1 MNEDF
6 ILITGANGEVG
17 HGLIQHLAKVG
28 HKQIIAFSRS
38 PLSEELR
45 PLVSNPMAMD
55 VQNLEGLTKLFENY
69 NITTVYHL
77 ASILST
83 KGEHNPV
90 MAHSI
95 NVNGTMN
102 LLDLSVRQMERT
114 GRAVK
119 FIYPSSIAVHAIPNL
134 EVKAKAGKLKENDY
148 VQSTTMYGIN
158 KLYCENL
165 GRYFNSHFKQLSF
178 APDERPYV
186 DFRAVRFPGLISAD
200 TMPTGGTS
208 DYGPEMIHAAA
219 SNKHYNCFVCP
230 DSTLPFMV
238 MPDAIKSLVL
248 LHAADRERLTQ
259 TVYNVT
265 SFSPTA
271 QEIYDVTKEA
281 FPNADIDFV
290 PDVNRQGIVDSWP
303 ADIDDSTARADWD
316 WQPDYDFKRAFNEYL
331 IPAIRRRY
339 DN

>member
-1 MNEDF
+1 MNEDY

-17 HGLIQHLAKVG
+17 HGLIKHLASIG
-28 HKQIIAFSRS
+28 HKKIIAFSRS
-38 PLSEELR
+38 PLSDVLR
-45 PLVSNPMAMD
+45 PMVSDPLAMD
-55 VQNLEGLTKLFENY
+55 VQDLDKLTKLFEEF
-69 NITTVYHL
+69 NITTVFHL

-95 NVNGTMN
+95 NVNGIMN
-102 LLDLSVRQMERT
+102 LLDLCVRKMEKT
-114 GRAVK
+114 GLPVK
-119 FIYPSSIAVHAIPNL
+119 FIYPSSIAVHAIPSL
-134 EVKAKAGKLKENDY
+134 EVKAAAGKVKEYDY

-165 GRYFNSHFKQLSF
+165 GRYFSSHYKQLTYASK
-178 APDERPYV
+178 DRPYV

-219 SNKHYNCFVCP
+219 SNKHYNCFVRP

-238 MPDAIKSLVL
+238 MPDAIKSLVE
-248 LHAADRERLTQ
+248 LHAADRECLTQ

-271 QEIYDVTKEA
+271 QEIYEVTKAA
-281 FPNADIDFV
+281 FPKADIDFV
-290 PDVNRQGIVDSWP
+290 PDINRQGIVDSWP
-303 ADIDDSTARADWD
+303 ADIDDSAARKDWG
-316 WQPDYDFKRAFNEYL
+316 WKPDYAFDRAINEYL
-331 IPAIRRRY
+331 IPAIRQRY
-339 DN
+339 A

>member
-1 MNEDF
+1 MNEEF

-38 PLSEELR
+38 PLSEELK
-45 PLVSNPMAMD
+45 PLVSHPMAMD
-55 VQNLEGLTKLFENY
+55 VQDLEGLTKLFENH

-102 LLDLSVRQMERT
+102 LLDLSVKQMEKT

-119 FIYPSSIAVHAIPNL
+119 FLYPSSIAVHAIPSL
-134 EVKAKAGKLKENDY
+134 EVKAAAGKVKEYDY

-165 GRYFNSHFKQLSF
+165 GRYFSSHYKQLTY
-178 APDERPYV
+178 APEDRPYV

-219 SNKHYNCFVCP
+219 SNKHYNCFVRP

-238 MPDAIKSLVL
+238 MPDAIKSLVM
-248 LHAADRERLTQ
+248 LHAADRKRLTQ

-271 QEIYDVTKEA
+271 QEIYEVTKTA
-281 FPNADIDFV
+281 FSNADIDFV

-303 ADIDDSTARADWD
+303 ADIDDSAARKDWD
-316 WQPDYDFKRAFNEYL
+316 WQPDYEFERAINEYL
-331 IPAIRRRY
+331 IPAIRQRY
-339 DN
+339 A